1 MKTILAYQLYMM
13 RKKIEDTHRRRF
25 MATTCADGFIYTP
38 QPSLMIID
46 EEEVKKHFAR
56 HTLRL
61 MGP

>member
-1 MKTILAYQLYMM
+1 M
-13 RKKIEDTHRRRF
+13 RKKIEDTHRGRF
-25 MATTCADGFIYTP
+25 MAMTCVDRFIYTR

-61 MGP
+61 TGL